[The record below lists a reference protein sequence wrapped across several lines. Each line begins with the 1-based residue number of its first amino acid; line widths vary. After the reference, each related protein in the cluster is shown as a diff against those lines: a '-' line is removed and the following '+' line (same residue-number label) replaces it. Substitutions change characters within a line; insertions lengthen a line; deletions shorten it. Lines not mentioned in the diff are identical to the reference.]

1 MRRRQFWILAQVVF
15 FTVAVTYFA
24 LQVGG
29 YWRELKDLPGKL
41 HPDWWR
47 IAESMAWVFLSYA
60 VLIETWRQTVIAWGA
75 RISRGTA
82 ARVWFISNLG
92 RYVPGKVWQIGAM
105 GALAQQAGVSSIA
118 AVGSSLVV
126 NLVNLLAGC
135 LVVMLAGSR
144 QLAGPGFTA
153 GVVVFFGAVVAAP
166 WIVPRVVRA
175 AQRVTGRQIP
185 EPRIPPLAI
194 VLALAGCALA
204 WNLYGIGFRVLA
216 SGLFGSAAGPTSA
229 YTTVFTLSYLAGYL
243 ALFAP
248 GGIGVREGALT
259 TLLAATSLATGAS
272 GVLLVLVSRLWLT
285 VLEAAPGLF
294 LLALPHSRSPDD
306 SNHANGAQT
315 ENPRLG

>member
-1 MRRRQFWILAQVVF
+1 MRRKPLWIAVQAAF
-15 FTVAVTYFA
+15 FTVAVAYFA
-24 LQVGG
+24 VTIAD
-29 YWRELKDLPGKL
+29 YWTDLKDLPGKL

-47 IAESMAWVFLSYA
+47 IAESAAWVLLSYA

-75 RISRGTA
+75 YISRGTA
-82 ARVWFISNLG
+82 ARIWFISNLG
-92 RYVPGKVWQIGAM
+92 RYLPGKVWQIGAM
-105 GALAQQAGVSSIA
+105 GALAQEAGVSSVA
-118 AVGSSLVV
+118 AVGSSLLV
-126 NLVNLLAGC
+126 NLVNVLAAC

-144 QLAGPGFTA
+144 RLAGSGFAA
-153 GVVVFFGAVVAAP
+153 GILVFLAAVVAAP
-166 WIVPRVVRA
+166 WIVPRVVRLV
-175 AQRVTGRQIP
+175 QRLTGRQIA

-216 SGLFGSAAGPTSA
+216 TGLFGSAAGPTST

-259 TLLAATSLATGAS
+259 SLLATTALATGAS

-285 VLEAAPGLF
+285 ILEAAPGLL
-294 LLALPHSRSPDD
+294 LLALPHSRTPDD
-306 SNHANGAQT
+306 SDQANGAQA
-315 ENPRLG
+315 EEPRLG